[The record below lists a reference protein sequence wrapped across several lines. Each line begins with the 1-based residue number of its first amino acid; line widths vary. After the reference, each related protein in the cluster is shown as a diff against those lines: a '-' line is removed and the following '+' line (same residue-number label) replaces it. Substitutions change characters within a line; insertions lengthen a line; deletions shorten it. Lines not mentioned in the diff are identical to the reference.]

1 MPFQPNL
8 TPPDLAKAVIILICS
23 LIVSGFSYQKILQ
36 LEEPDF
42 TVFNVDQPT
51 AKYALMSHDKCVGTL
66 ETTLTRERSST
77 WITRG
82 VIRASIG
89 GKGFDANINLDG
101 TFNPLGQLQYSSFKL
116 SALGSTITA
125 TTKGVSPIVATLSA
139 TVAGGSLSREVSLP
153 GPVTLEG
160 NNNHARLR
168 YPQASG
174 FSKNYTNLISNQLI
188 SSIDLRAVVDNK
200 QKRCPAGEDQARLDL
215 TLLSNSLSS
224 SFQSLDSMLGGINDT
239 Q

>member
-1 MPFQPNL
+1 MLFQPNF
-8 TPPDLAKAVIILICS
+8 TPPDLVKAAIILFCS

-51 AKYALMSHDKCVGTL
+51 AKYALLSHEKCVGTL

-77 WITRG
+77 WISRG

-89 GKGFDANINLDG
+89 GKGFEANVNLDG

-116 SALGSTITA
+116 SALGTTITA
-125 TTKGVSPIVATLSA
+125 TTKGVAPLVATLSA
-139 TVAGGSLSREVSLP
+139 TLSGGSLSREIALP
-153 GPVTLEG
+153 GPITLEG
-160 NNNHARLR
+160 DNEHARLR

-174 FSKNYTNLISNQLI
+174 FSRNYTNLISNQLV
-188 SSIDLRAVVDNK
+188 SSIDLRAVIDNK
-200 QKRCPAGEDQARLDL
+200 QKRCQPGDDQGRLDL

-224 SFQSLDSMLGGINDT
+224 SLQSLDSILGGMNVP

>member
-1 MPFQPNL
+1 MLFQPNF
-8 TPPDLAKAVIILICS
+8 TPPDLVKALIILLCS

-51 AKYALMSHDKCVGTL
+51 AKYALISNEKCVGTL
-66 ETTLTRERSST
+66 ETTLTRERSSI
-77 WITRG
+77 WISRG
-82 VIRASIG
+82 VVRASIG
-89 GKGFDANINLDG
+89 GKGFDANFNLDG

-116 SALGSTITA
+116 SALGTTITA
-125 TTKGVSPIVATLSA
+125 TTKGVTPIVATLSA
-139 TVAGGSLSREVSLP
+139 TVAGTSLSREFSLP

-160 NNNHARLR
+160 NNDRARLR

-174 FSKNYTNLISNQLI
+174 FSRNYTKLISNQLV
-188 SSIDLRAVVDNK
+188 SSIDMRALIDNK
-200 QKRCPAGEDQARLDL
+200 QKRCQPGDDQGRLDL

-224 SFQSLDSMLGGINDT
+224 SFQSLDSMLGGMNVT